1 MIAELI
7 TSWRGEAERLRLRG
21 LAQPATLID
30 SMADELEAHLRAV
43 EHETVNLTDAARIS
57 GYSADWLGQMI
68 RTGEIVNAG
77 RKHAPRIRLMD
88 LPRKAGCGGDA
99 GAVTVLSLEASR
111 RRGGLE
117 EDQVGRRVR
126 SQGGRDATRR
136 VPEPV
141 SQVGR

>member
-1 MIAELI
+1 MNDLV
-7 TSWRGEAERLRLRG
+7 TSWRAEAEKLRRRG
-21 LAQPATLID
+21 ADGHATLLE
-30 SMADELEAHLRAV
+30 SVADELDARLRAV
-43 EHETVNLTDAARIS
+43 EHETVNLTDAARVS

-68 RTGEIVNAG
+68 RAGEIPNAG

-99 GAVTVLSLEASR
+99 GAVTVLSLDASR
-111 RRGGLE
+111 RHGGLE

-126 SQGGRDATRR
+126 SQGGRHAPRR
-136 VPEPV
+136 VPKPV